1 MRRLLVLDVSVRLL
15 YPSIIVLSLFFLFAG
30 HNQPGGGFVGGLTA
44 AAAISLRYVAGGV
57 QAVRRSFRL
66 QPWTILGGGLALSVG
81 TAIFPLLLGHSILEH
96 GTFESDPP
104 LLGEVKTTSALPF
117 DVGVYFVVVGLVLM
131 IFEAF
136 GDDRDDELDMVEAPS
151 APATSIR
158 EEYRPLSQHSLARL
172 WLDDDIRHEDGT
184 GHDTVDDDEA
194 VTVDD
199 DEAADAADV
208 AAAEPE
214 ATS

>member
-15 YPSIIVLSLFFLFAG
+15 YPSIMVLSLFFLFAG

-57 QAVRRSFRL
+57 QAVRGSFRL
-66 QPWTILGGGLALSVG
+66 QPWTILGGGLALAVG

-96 GTFESDPP
+96 GTVSTHPP
-104 LLGEVKTTSALPF
+104 LLGEVKATSALPF
-117 DVGVYFVVVGLVLM
+117 DIGVYFIVIGLVLM

-136 GDDRDDELDMVEAPS
+136 GDDLDDELDMVEAPT

-158 EEYRPLSQHSLARL
+158 EEYRPLTQHVPAQL
-172 WLDDDIRHEDGT
+172 WLDNDDAP
-184 GHDTVDDDEA
+184 DDDA
-194 VTVDD
+194 PGDS
-199 DEAADAADV
+199 AADGH
-208 AAAEPE
+208 E
-214 ATS
+214 ATR